1 MNNVFFFN
9 WQEQQTQDR
18 KLDKVMISSIMS
30 SRTPRWDLWQWSL
43 WSRISQSW
51 TEGFTGNAI
60 PVENPYQLMDWC
72 RNDERIEPE
81 IFGFSPFFFWS
92 GGGFSPVMCSD
103 SFFRQSLAL
112 EVCSFTCRFAAPR
125 MPPCDMGSCTSSGP
139 WKVTGW
145 WDPFPKIWYSC
156 WLLGIMMEYP
166 VYTPWFTHSSLVLP
180 VHNDGYMTHDLF
192 CNLANIRNSKLCWI
206 LILQKLYIHDIHI
219 YMIHIYI

>member
-81 IFGFSPFFFWS
+81 IFGFSPFFFGVAVVFAQWCAVILFFDNHWPWKYAALHVVLQLQ
-92 GGGFSPVMCSD
+92 GCPLAIWEAAPV
-103 SFFRQSLAL
+103 LAL
-112 EVCSFTCRFAAPR
+112 EKWQVGGTLSQKSDTPV
-125 MPPCDMGSCTSSGP
+125 G
-139 WKVTGW
+139 
-145 WDPFPKIWYSC
+145 C
-156 WLLGIMMEYP
+156 W
-166 VYTPWFTHSSLVLP
+166 V
-180 VHNDGYMTHDLF
+180 
-192 CNLANIRNSKLCWI
+192 
-206 LILQKLYIHDIHI
+206 
-219 YMIHIYI
+219 